1 MLEDFEKIVGCPL
14 GGTKPFF
21 PSGHSPSI
29 PRLSEVLG
37 IPVTELREK
46 EVNRNGVVF
55 FPSMIDW
62 IDLAA
67 VDMFLAYY
75 YRRESPM
82 VSILA
87 DVYCTLDSSWEKKST
102 RVIYCFP
109 ALYVWMVSHFVM
121 HNGMPTCP
129 LEDFCMV
136 PDKRKINWEELLA
149 SMTGSTICW
158 SLRWEEMPNMLC
170 RCEAFPNIPLM
181 GTKGC
186 IN

>member
-1 MLEDFEKIVGCPL
+1 MLEDFEKILGCPL

-87 DVYCTLDSSWEKKST
+87 DVYCTLDLS
-102 RVIYCFP
+102 
-109 ALYVWMVSHFVM
+109 
-121 HNGMPTCP
+121 
-129 LEDFCMV
+129 
-136 PDKRKINWEELLA
+136 
-149 SMTGSTICW
+149 
-158 SLRWEEMPNMLC
+158 
-170 RCEAFPNIPLM
+170 
-181 GTKGC
+181 
-186 IN
+186 